1 MSHWTGALVFAFCC
15 AAPIVMFLLHMA
27 KMKNKKFVALTVVF
41 CAVLVAMLVLL
52 ATVGKDG
59 IIESLPMWATYL
71 LLFLV
76 NFTSLFDIKNAEKK
90 QPALV

>member
-1 MSHWTGALVFAFCC
+1 
-15 AAPIVMFLLHMA
+15 MFLLHMA
-27 KMKNKKFVALTVVF
+27 KTGDKKFIALTIAF
-41 CAVLVAMLVLL
+41 CAVLVTMLVLL

-76 NFTSLFDIKNAEKK
+76 NFTSLFDVKKAEEK